1 MGDVVVPTVNN
12 GNGILGNISNS
23 ISDSMTS
30 VKSGILDNNVVNR
43 GNEAISE
50 STKIVSSAV
59 SNISVANTKEA
70 IVNAMSDT
78 SSSLYLI
85 ILLLFISAIVCYIL
99 YYIITDN
106 VLYQQRLLVPG
117 TEVPV
122 VCSELSTFP
131 FKQKLESG
139 NGNKR
144 SYCFWIYIFNIGSD
158 AGVYRHIAHID
169 NSSNNLTIKNAS
181 PYILLDKDTNS
192 IHVRFAHED
201 DNIDDI
207 KTTFNSEN
215 DIIKTSPDSKLC
227 GFTIKYIPIQRWVH
241 VAFVLNDIGNGSVA
255 VYLDGNYSDNPIDS
269 SSRFEIHKLK
279 LDHSG
284 KLHIGGDGR
293 VLTGFSGLLS
303 KFTIFNHDL
312 NSNDIFK
319 EYNAGPL
326 NSIMGKLGMGAYGIR
341 NPVYKL
347 KSSSLVLT

>member
-1 MGDVVVPTVNN
+1 MGDVVVPSANN
-12 GNGILGNISNS
+12 ENGILGNISNS
-23 ISDSMTS
+23 FSDSVTS
-30 VKSGILDNNVVNR
+30 VKSGLLDNNIVNR
-43 GNEAISE
+43 GNNAISE

-59 SNISVANTKEA
+59 SNVSVANTKEA

-85 ILLLFISAIVCYIL
+85 IILLFISAIVCYIL

-106 VLYQQRLLVPG
+106 VLYQQRLIVPG

-122 VCSELSTFP
+122 VCSELSAFP

-144 SYCFWIYIFNIGSD
+144 SYCFWIYIFNIGSG
-158 AGVYRHIAHID
+158 AGSFRHIAHI
-169 NSSNNLTIKNAS
+169 SNESTNLSVKNAS
-181 PYILLDKDTNS
+181 PYILLDEDTNS

-201 DNIDDI
+201 DEFSPT
-207 KTTFNSEN
+207 KTKFDNRTEILQTKSG
-215 DIIKTSPDSKLC
+215 KQC

-241 VAFVLNDIGNGSVA
+241 VSFVLNDIANGSVA
-255 VYLDGNYSDNPIDS
+255 VYLDGNYSENPIES
-269 SSRFEIHKLK
+269 SSTFQIHKLK
-279 LDHSG
+279 LDHTGS
-284 KLHIGGDGR
+284 LYVGGDGR

-303 KFTIFNHDL
+303 KFTMFNHDI
-312 NSNDIFK
+312 NSNDIFR

-347 KSSSLVLT
+347 KSSNLLIT

>member
-1 MGDVVVPTVNN
+1 MGDVVVPSANN
-12 GNGILGNISNS
+12 ENGILGNISNS
-23 ISDSMTS
+23 ISDSVAS
-30 VKSGILDNNVVNR
+30 AKSGILDNNVMNR

-50 STKIVSSAV
+50 STKIISSAV
-59 SNISVANTKEA
+59 SNVSVANTKEA

-85 ILLLFISAIVCYIL
+85 IILLFISAIVCYIL

-144 SYCFWIYIFNIGSD
+144 SYCFWIYIFNIG
-158 AGVYRHIAHID
+158 AGSGSYRHIAHI
-169 NSSNNLTIKNAS
+169 NNGSNKLTVKDAS
-181 PYILLDKDTNS
+181 PYILLDENRNS

-201 DNIDDI
+201 DDFPQT
-207 KTTFNSEN
+207 KTNFDSEN
-215 DIIKTSPDSKLC
+215 EILETASGRPC

-255 VYLDGNYSDNPIDS
+255 VYLDGNFSENPIEPS
-269 SSRFEIHKLK
+269 SKFEIHKLK

-284 KLHIGGDGR
+284 SLNVGGDGR
-293 VLTGFSGLLS
+293 LLTGFSGLLS
-303 KFTIFNHDL
+303 KFTMFNHDL

-347 KSSSLVLT
+347 KSSKLELN

>member
-1 MGDVVVPTVNN
+1 MGDVVVPTANN
-12 GNGILGNISNS
+12 ENGILGNISNS

-30 VKSGILDNNVVNR
+30 AKSGLLDNNVVNR
-43 GNEAISE
+43 GNDAISE

-85 ILLLFISAIVCYIL
+85 IILLFISAIVCYIL

-122 VCSELSTFP
+122 VCSELSIFP

-144 SYCFWIYIFNIGSD
+144 SYCFWIYIFNIGSG
-158 AGVYRHIAHID
+158 AGVYRHIAHI
-169 NSSNNLTIKNAS
+169 NNESNNLTVKNAS
-181 PYILLDKDTNS
+181 PYILLDSNKNS
-192 IHVRFAHED
+192 IHVRFAHD
-201 DNIDDI
+201 DDDFDSK
-207 KTTFNSEN
+207 KTTFDSEN
-215 DIIKTSPDSKLC
+215 EIIQTTNGRPC

-255 VYLDGNYSDNPIDS
+255 VYIDGNYSENPIEPS
-269 SSRFEIHKLK
+269 SKFEIHKLK
-279 LDHSG
+279 LEHSG
-284 KLHIGGDGR
+284 SLHVGGDGR

-303 KFTIFNHDL
+303 KFTMFNHDL

-347 KSSSLVLT
+347 KSSNLVLT